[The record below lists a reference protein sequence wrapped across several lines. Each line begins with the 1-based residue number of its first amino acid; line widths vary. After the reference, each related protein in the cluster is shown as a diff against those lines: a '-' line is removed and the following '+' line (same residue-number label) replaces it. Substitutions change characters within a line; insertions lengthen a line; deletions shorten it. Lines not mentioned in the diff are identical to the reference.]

1 MSIFVGVD
9 VAKRSFDIATTLP
22 NGKKRTKAKLP
33 NDSAGFAQFSD
44 WLERHAGPGTWIV
57 MEATGTYHEAL
68 AEYCHDQGYR
78 VCILNPAVIA
88 KFADVELRRVKTDRA
103 DAKVIAAYSQQN
115 ADSLRQW
122 EPEPPAQRR
131 LRALVRRLD
140 DLKEMRQMEQNRLDV
155 AQDAVKQS
163 IQDVIGHIIKE
174 LEKTRKAID
183 QTIDD
188 DPDLRGRRDLITS
201 IDGLGETT
209 TALLLAELGDP
220 LKYQS
225 PSAIVAFSGLN
236 PVMQQSGEFTGQ
248 STISRTGASR
258 LRAGLWMSGTVS
270 IRHNP
275 VVKALAERLS
285 SRHKAYKQIVCAA
298 MRKLLHLVYGVV
310 KSGKPFDPQIALAG

>member
-33 NDSAGFAQFSD
+33 NGSGGFAQFSD
-44 WLERHAGPGTWIV
+44 WLERHAEPGTWIV

-68 AEYCHDQGYR
+68 AEHCHTQGYR

-88 KFADVELRRVKTDRA
+88 KFADVELRRVKTDKA

-115 ADSLRQW
+115 AASLRQW

-155 AQDAVKQS
+155 ARDAVQQS
-163 IQDVIGHIIKE
+163 IRDIIGHITEE
-174 LEKTRKAID
+174 LEKTKKAIE

-188 DPDLRGRRDLITS
+188 DPDLRNRRDLITS

-209 TALLLAELGDP
+209 AALLLAELGDP

-236 PVMQQSGEFTGQ
+236 PVVQQSGEFTGQ
-248 STISRTGASR
+248 STISRTGSSR
-258 LRAGLWMSGTVS
+258 LRAGLWMSGAVS
-270 IRHNP
+270 IKHNP

-310 KSGKPFDPQIALAG
+310 KSGKPFDPQIALAR

>member
-33 NDSAGFAQFSD
+33 NDSGGFAQFSD
-44 WLERHAGPGTWIV
+44 WLERHAEPGTWIV

-68 AEYCHDQGYR
+68 AEHCHAQGYR
-78 VCILNPAVIA
+78 VCILNPAVIS
-88 KFADVELRRVKTDRA
+88 KFADVELRRVKTDKA

-115 ADSLRQW
+115 AASLRQW

-131 LRALVRRLD
+131 LRALVRRPD

-155 AQDAVKQS
+155 ARDAVQQS
-163 IQDVIGHIIKE
+163 IRDIIGHITEE
-174 LEKTRKAID
+174 LEKTKKAIE

-188 DPDLRGRRDLITS
+188 DPDLRNRRDLITS

-209 TALLLAELGDP
+209 AALLLAELGDP

-236 PVMQQSGEFTGQ
+236 PVVQQSGEFTGQ
-248 STISRTGASR
+248 STISRTGSSR
-258 LRAGLWMSGTVS
+258 LRAGLWMSGAVS
-270 IRHNP
+270 IKHNP
-275 VVKALAERLS
+275 VIKALAERLS

-310 KSGKPFDPQIALAG
+310 KSGKPFDPQIALAR

>member
-1 MSIFVGVD
+1 MSAFVGVD
-9 VAKRSFDIATTLP
+9 VAKKSFDIATPLP
-22 NGKKRTKAKLP
+22 NGKTRTKAKLS
-33 NDSAGFAQFSD
+33 NDPGGFKQFSD
-44 WLERHAGPGTWIV
+44 WLERHAEPGAWIV

-68 AEYCHDQGYR
+68 AEHCHNQGYR

-88 KFADVELRRVKTDRA
+88 KFADVELRRVKTDKA
-103 DAKVIAAYSQQN
+103 DAKVIAAYGQQK
-115 ADSLRQW
+115 AASLRQW

-155 AQDAVKQS
+155 AQDAVQQS
-163 IQDVIGHIIKE
+163 IQDVIGHITEE
-174 LEKTRKAID
+174 LEKTRKAIE

-188 DPDLRGRRDLITS
+188 DPDLRKRRDLITS
-201 IDGLGETT
+201 IDGLGDT
-209 TALLLAELGDP
+209 TATLLLAELGDP

-225 PSAIVAFSGLN
+225 SSAIVAFSGLN
-236 PVMQQSGEFTGQ
+236 PVVQQSGEFIGQ

-270 IRHNP
+270 IRYNP
-275 VVKALAERLS
+275 VVKALAERLN

-310 KSGKPFDPQIALAG
+310 KSGIPFDPKIPLAG

>member
-1 MSIFVGVD
+1 
-9 VAKRSFDIATTLP
+9 
-22 NGKKRTKAKLP
+22 
-33 NDSAGFAQFSD
+33 
-44 WLERHAGPGTWIV
+44 

-68 AEYCHDQGYR
+68 AEHCHTQGYR

-174 LEKTRKAID
+174 LEKTRKAIE

-209 TALLLAELGDP
+209 AALLLAELGDP

-248 STISRTGASR
+248 STISRTGASK

>member
-33 NDSAGFAQFSD
+33 NDSGGFAQFSD
-44 WLERHAGPGTWIV
+44 WLERHAEPGTWIV

-68 AEYCHDQGYR
+68 AEHCHAQGYR
-78 VCILNPAVIA
+78 VCILNPAVIS
-88 KFADVELRRVKTDRA
+88 KFADVELRRVKTDKA

-115 ADSLRQW
+115 AASLRQW

-155 AQDAVKQS
+155 ARDAVQQS
-163 IQDVIGHIIKE
+163 IRDIIGHITEE
-174 LEKTRKAID
+174 LEKTKKAIE

-188 DPDLRGRRDLITS
+188 DPDLRNRRDLITS

-209 TALLLAELGDP
+209 AALLLAELGDP

-236 PVMQQSGEFTGQ
+236 PVVQQSGEFTGQ
-248 STISRTGASR
+248 STISRTGSSR
-258 LRAGLWMSGTVS
+258 LRAGLWMSGAVS
-270 IRHNP
+270 IKHNP
-275 VVKALAERLS
+275 VIKALAERLS

-310 KSGKPFDPQIALAG
+310 KSGKPFDPQIALAR

>member
-33 NDSAGFAQFSD
+33 NDSGGFAQFSD
-44 WLERHAGPGTWIV
+44 WLERHAEPGTWIV

-68 AEYCHDQGYR
+68 AEHCHAQGYR
-78 VCILNPAVIA
+78 VCILNPAVIS
-88 KFADVELRRVKTDRA
+88 KFADVELRRVKTDKA

-115 ADSLRQW
+115 AASLRQW

-155 AQDAVKQS
+155 ARDAVQQS
-163 IQDVIGHIIKE
+163 IRDIIGHITEE
-174 LEKTRKAID
+174 LEKTKKAIE

-188 DPDLRGRRDLITS
+188 DPDLRNRRDLITS

-209 TALLLAELGDP
+209 AALLLAELGDP

-236 PVMQQSGEFTGQ
+236 PVVQQSGEFTGQ
-248 STISRTGASR
+248 STISRTGSSR
-258 LRAGLWMSGTVS
+258 LRVGLVDVRRCLNQAQPSRKGAGRAVEQ
-270 IRHNP
+270 P
-275 VVKALAERLS
+275 A
-285 SRHKAYKQIVCAA
+285 Q
-298 MRKLLHLVYGVV
+298 GV
-310 KSGKPFDPQIALAG
+310 

>member
-33 NDSAGFAQFSD
+33 NDSGGFAQFSD
-44 WLERHAGPGTWIV
+44 WLERHAEPGTWIV

-68 AEYCHDQGYR
+68 AEHCHAQGYR

-88 KFADVELRRVKTDRA
+88 KFADVELRRVKTDKA

-115 ADSLRQW
+115 AASLRQW

-155 AQDAVKQS
+155 ARDAVQQS
-163 IQDVIGHIIKE
+163 IRDIIGHITEE
-174 LEKTRKAID
+174 LEKTKKAIE

-188 DPDLRGRRDLITS
+188 DPDLRNRRDLITS

-209 TALLLAELGDP
+209 AALLLAELGDP

-236 PVMQQSGEFTGQ
+236 PVVQQSGEFTGQ
-248 STISRTGASR
+248 STISRTGSSR
-258 LRAGLWMSGTVS
+258 LRAGLWMSGAVS
-270 IRHNP
+270 IKHNP

-310 KSGKPFDPQIALAG
+310 KSGKPFDPQIALAR